1 MSRRVTFRTGKGVTM
16 PKVLIADDH
25 PILRTGLKQIL
36 TAEPDIEVVGEVA
49 NGIELLDFL
58 RKHSCDLVLLDISMP
73 KRGGLDVIDEIKQLR
88 HNIGILILSIYPEE
102 QYAIRAL
109 RAGASGYLT
118 KASAPNDLIHA
129 IRKVLSGGKYISL
142 SLAEILASEID
153 PYACQQPHKRLS
165 DREYQVMCM
174 LATGKTVTEVANEL
188 NLSVKTIST
197 HRTRILEKMNMKNN
211 AQLTFYAVENHI
223 IE

>member
-1 MSRRVTFRTGKGVTM
+1 M
-16 PKVLIADDH
+16 PRVLIADDH

-36 TAEPDIEVVGEVA
+36 TAESDIEVVGEVA

-58 RKHSCDLVLLDISMP
+58 RKHPCDLVLLDISMP

-88 HNIGILILSIYPEE
+88 RNIGILILSIYPEE

-118 KASAPNDLIHA
+118 KASAPNDLINA
-129 IRKVLSGGKYISL
+129 IHKVLSGGKYISP

-153 PYACQQPHKRLS
+153 PYASQQPHKRLS

-174 LATGKTVTEVANEL
+174 LAAGKTVTEVANEL

-197 HRTRILEKMNMKNN
+197 HRARILEKMNMKNN

>member
-1 MSRRVTFRTGKGVTM
+1 MLMKGVAM

-25 PILRTGLKQIL
+25 PILRTGLKQII
-36 TAEPDIEVVGEVA
+36 TAESDIEVVGEAA
-49 NGIELLDFL
+49 NGMEVLDFL
-58 RKHSCDLVLLDISMP
+58 RKHPCDLVLLDISMP
-73 KRGGLDVIDEIKQLR
+73 KRGGLDVIDEIKQIQP
-88 HNIGILILSIYPEE
+88 NIGILILSIYPEE

-109 RAGASGYLT
+109 RTGASGYLT
-118 KASAPNDLIHA
+118 KASAPNELINA
-129 IRKVLSGGKYISL
+129 IHKVLSGGKYISL

-153 PYACQQPHKRLS
+153 RYSSQQPHKRLS

-174 LATGKTVTEVANEL
+174 LAAGKTVTEVANEL

-197 HRTRILEKMNMKNN
+197 YRARILEKMNMKNN
-211 AQLTFYAVENHI
+211 AQLTFYAVENHL